1 MRKLIRGVAIPALL
15 LSIAVGGWFAWIQ
28 LFDPWYRSE
37 ARITCTPFEVPEFDV
52 RRGSETA
59 DQRWGRLIE
68 HQIQELLAEETL
80 FAAVRWPSVQNTDW
94 FRSVG
99 YKDAAAVADLS
110 RRVTARREPRWSSVF
125 VVEIVLPDDADA
137 QTVLDA
143 LVTVY
148 LNRRAIG
155 DAEQAHSWLTQ
166 YLLAEAEIA
175 VMLEHLEQITQSGH
189 ADSTDV
195 TFDSDAHEKLTALA
209 SELRD
214 AWHRLQTAREAL
226 AATGAR
232 FPSRSEATRV
242 IRVTPPSEARR
253 VWWRWPWG

>member
-1 MRKLIRGVAIPALL
+1 MRKRVLGVAIPALL
-15 LSIAVGGWFAWIQ
+15 ATAIGGWFVWIQ
-28 LFDPWYRSE
+28 LVDPWYRSE
-37 ARITCTPFEVPEFDV
+37 ARIICTPFEVPKLDV
-52 RRGSETA
+52 GRGSETA

-68 HQIQELLAEETL
+68 YQIQKLLSEETL

-110 RRVTARREPRWSSVF
+110 GRVAARRIPRSSMF

-189 ADSTDV
+189 ADSADV

-209 SELRD
+209 PELRD